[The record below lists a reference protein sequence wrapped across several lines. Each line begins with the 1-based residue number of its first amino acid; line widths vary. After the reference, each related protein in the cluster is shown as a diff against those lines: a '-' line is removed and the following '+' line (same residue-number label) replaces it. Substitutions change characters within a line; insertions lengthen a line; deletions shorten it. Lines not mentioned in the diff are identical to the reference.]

1 MPGRHAAPAGP
12 NFYRDLLTMIGGILV
27 VAALVYLGLS
37 ALSGSN
43 GQTTNTTSASIETT
57 SVPTSETAITTTT
70 ATSTT
75 TTTAA
80 STTTTLAL
88 RSPAEIR
95 VQVLNAIG
103 VSGLAAEVSQ
113 DLAALGYQ
121 TLTPSNYQ
129 PTLPQS
135 RVWFRPGFEA
145 EAFVLAAEFPDA
157 QVEEASPD
165 LAVNADIVV
174 VLGES
179 YER

>member
-37 ALSGSN
+37 ALSSSN
-43 GQTTNTTSASIETT
+43 GPTTSSTATVTGSITSRSSTT
-57 SVPTSETAITTTT
+57 VAGSTTTLR
-70 ATSTT
+70 S

-80 STTTTLAL
+80 PTTTAVVL
-88 RSPAEIR
+88 REPEEIR

-103 VSGLAAEVSQ
+103 VAGLAGEVTR

-121 TLTPSNYQ
+121 TLTPGNYQ
-129 PTLPQS
+129 PTLAQS
-135 RVWFRPGFEA
+135 RVWFASGFEG
-145 EAFVLAAEFPDA
+145 EAFALASEFPDA
-157 QVEEASPD
+157 LVEEASPD